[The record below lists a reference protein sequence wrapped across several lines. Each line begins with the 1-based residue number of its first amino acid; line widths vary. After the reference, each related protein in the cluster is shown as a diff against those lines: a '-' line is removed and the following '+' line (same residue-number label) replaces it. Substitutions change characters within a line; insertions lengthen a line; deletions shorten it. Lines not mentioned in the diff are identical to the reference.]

1 MSYVKNLKKRIFCA
15 CRIRIL
21 NFTPS
26 FVFFFKKNLV
36 FSKLYM
42 NTAVTNANTTVHIM
56 ESFEY

>member
-1 MSYVKNLKKRIFCA
+1 MIRKKFEKKNFSVRRITYFKFYTLF
-15 CRIRIL
+15 RI
-21 NFTPS
+21 
-26 FVFFFKKNLV
+26 FFKKNLV